1 MRDAHVCSFSLRSK
15 TNMATL
21 EQIKNLRERTG
32 AGIVEVKKAL
42 EEAGGDD
49 QKAIEI
55 LRKRGQEKAMKKSDR
70 VAEEGVIASYVH
82 SNGRVGAIVK
92 LLCETDF
99 VGRNEEFKALAQD
112 IAMHVT
118 AINPKYLKP
127 EDVPAEMVEKE
138 KEIWT
143 AQLASEGKPADIMAK
158 IMEGKEKKF
167 REEIS
172 LLTQPFVKNPDQTV
186 GGLITE
192 KISKIGE
199 NIQVG
204 AFSRLEL

>member
-1 MRDAHVCSFSLRSK
+1 MS
-15 TNMATL
+15 TL

-32 AGIVEVKKAL
+32 AGVVEVKKAL
-42 EEAGGDD
+42 DEAQGDD
-49 QKAIEI
+49 QKAVEI

-70 VAEEGVIASYVH
+70 VAGEGVIASYIH
-82 SNGRVGAIVK
+82 SNGRVGAVVK

-112 IAMHVT
+112 IAMHIT
-118 AINPKYLKP
+118 AASPKYLKP
-127 EDVPAEMVEKE
+127 EELVEKE
-138 KEIWT
+138 REIWA
-143 AQLASEGKPADIMAK
+143 AQLAEEKKPEDIMK
-158 IMEGKEKKF
+158 TILEGKEKKF

-186 GGLITE
+186 GELITE

-204 AFSRLEL
+204 EFSRLEV

>member
-1 MRDAHVCSFSLRSK
+1 MS
-15 TNMATL
+15 TL

-70 VAEEGVIASYVH
+70 VAGEGVVVSYIH
-82 SNGRVGAIVK
+82 SNGRVGAMVK

-99 VGRNEEFKALAQD
+99 VGRNEAFKALAQD

-118 AINPKYLKP
+118 AANPKYLKP
-127 EDVPAEMVEKE
+127 EEVPAEIVEKE
-138 KEIWT
+138 REIWT
-143 AQLASEGKPADIMAK
+143 AQLAQENKPADIMQK
-158 IMEGKEKKF
+158 ILEGKEKKF

-172 LLTQPFVKNPDQTV
+172 LLTQPFVKNPDQTI
-186 GGLITE
+186 GALLTE
-192 KISKIGE
+192 NISKIGE
-199 NIQVG
+199 NIQIG
-204 AFSRLEL
+204 EFHRIEL

>member
-1 MRDAHVCSFSLRSK
+1 MS
-15 TNMATL
+15 TL

-42 EEAGGDD
+42 EEASGDEE
-49 QKAIEI
+49 KARDI
-55 LRKRGQEKAMKKSDR
+55 LRKRGQEKALKKSGR
-70 VAEEGVIASYVH
+70 EAGEGVVASYVH
-82 SNGRVGAIVK
+82 SNKKVGAIVK

-99 VGRNEEFKALAQD
+99 VARNQEFQELAQN

-118 AINPKYLKP
+118 ASSPIYIKP
-127 EDVPAEMVEKE
+127 EDVPQKLVEKE

-143 AQLASEGKPADIMAK
+143 AQLEKEKKPEAVMVK

-186 GGLITE
+186 GDLITE

-204 AFSRLEL
+204 EFYRIEL